1 VCRAARLAADGPPTS
16 LAISLA
22 VEPTQATKPFSSSGG
37 SSRETARLNVSGEG
51 IPSGQLQKPFSYL
64 RLALRWPS
72 ISFQLLAPLKTAAI
86 NSDKIL
92 QGTLHPIAIKVK
104 RGPA

>member
-1 VCRAARLAADGPPTS
+1 
-16 LAISLA
+16 
-22 VEPTQATKPFSSSGG
+22 
-37 SSRETARLNVSGEG
+37 VSGEG

-92 QGTLHPIAIKVK
+92 QGTLHPIAIKAWPCLK
-104 RGPA
+104 DLKGTETILLQGMEPILSSGCIR

>member
-1 VCRAARLAADGPPTS
+1 M
-16 LAISLA
+16 
-22 VEPTQATKPFSSSGG
+22 
-37 SSRETARLNVSGEG
+37 SGEG

-92 QGTLHPIAIKVK
+92 QGTLHPIAIKAWPCLNK
-104 RGPA
+104 AWPCLKDLKGTETILLQGMEPILSSGCIR